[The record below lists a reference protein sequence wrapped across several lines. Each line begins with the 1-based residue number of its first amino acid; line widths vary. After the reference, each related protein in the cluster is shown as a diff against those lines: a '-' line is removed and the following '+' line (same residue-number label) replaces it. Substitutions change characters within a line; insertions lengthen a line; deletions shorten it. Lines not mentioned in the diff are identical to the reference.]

1 MSTEFVYFLKRL
13 SDLYIFILGADP
25 GPYMPNDI
33 NYWRRFDEFYNSFTE
48 SLEVMGQVFIEELGT
63 RGIHVNTL
71 DEAQAEIDRLAQIAQ
86 RQAQQHPQQQVR
98 IIPQEPRM
106 LARHVAR

>member
-1 MSTEFVYFLKRL
+1 MSTEFGYFLKRL

-33 NYWRRFDEFYNSFTE
+33 NYWRRFNEFYNSFTE
-48 SLEVMGQVFIEELGT
+48 SLEVMGQVFIDELEK
-63 RGIHVNTL
+63 RGINVNSL

-86 RQAQQHPQQQVR
+86 RQAHQHPQQRVR
-98 IIPQEPRM
+98 IIPQEPIM
-106 LARHVAR
+106 LARNVAR